1 VLDPGGY
8 DLISVNKS
16 ISSVQAGILPSG
28 ADAVTIS
35 AGANDAVRLRGL
47 FIEAATPGSN
57 TGIHIVSAGSVYID
71 HCSIRGFATGI
82 SLESTGVTKVFVS
95 DCEITLKHDG
105 PDAEHDGRAFLSP
118 VQQVAP
124 NATARAEQSEAPAP
138 SAGAIASAPSHEPGE
153 RHQHQAGGAGDDA
166 VLDMHAGDAGLMPG
180 EEARQR
186 IRRHHEINDGNG
198 DQGGAQNDTNGFH
211 GGPSVGSNRA
221 RGAEAAA

>member
-118 VQQVAP
+118 VQSKSRPMQP
-124 NATARAEQSEAPAP
+124 PGQSKARPLPQALAQSPQRLPMNQASAISTRPAAPATMP
-138 SAGAIASAPSHEPGE
+138 CLTCTRATPASCPGKKPGSESAGT
-153 RHQHQAGGAGDDA
+153 
-166 VLDMHAGDAGLMPG
+166 MK
-180 EEARQR
+180 
-186 IRRHHEINDGNG
+186 
-198 DQGGAQNDTNGFH
+198 
-211 GGPSVGSNRA
+211 
-221 RGAEAAA
+221 